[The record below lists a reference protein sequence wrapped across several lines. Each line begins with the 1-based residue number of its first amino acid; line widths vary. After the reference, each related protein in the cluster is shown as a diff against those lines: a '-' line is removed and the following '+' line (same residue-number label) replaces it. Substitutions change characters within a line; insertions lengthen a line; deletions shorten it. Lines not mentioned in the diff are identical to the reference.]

1 MDAEQL
7 IYDMMI
13 ECTGSA
19 LCDSGDLYGRGWQMN
34 QSVHP
39 ATKKPITFSVCDG
52 RIDYTINVYH
62 ALINQDMDCDD
73 ITDTFNELNIGSD
86 NWDNDDYYGV
96 SRESGEY
103 LNSVGARPIGDTW
116 NTYNYYSNLSQVLQ
130 GCYIDINNMT
140 YVLIQLHNGCD
151 VRGGY
156 TDARLFK
163 LNPYIDY
170 LDLESVY
177 GTCTRDGVDYHI
189 SNSYDGYNIRFD
201 DNEPENTDFMDT
213 DIIDLNMLG
222 I

>member
-1 MDAEQL
+1 M
-7 IYDMMI
+7 
-13 ECTGSA
+13 
-19 LCDSGDLYGRGWQMN
+19 
-34 QSVHP
+34 
-39 ATKKPITFSVCDG
+39 
-52 RIDYTINVYH
+52 
-62 ALINQDMDCDD
+62 
-73 ITDTFNELNIGSD
+73 
-86 NWDNDDYYGV
+86 
-96 SRESGEY
+96 
-103 LNSVGARPIGDTW
+103 
-116 NTYNYYSNLSQVLQ
+116 LQ
-130 GCYIDINNMT
+130 GCYIDIDDVT

-213 DIIDLNMLG
+213 DIIDLYMLG